1 MFYLKGFRVLS
12 NVLWVVN
19 PDLCYVMHSLTMLSC
34 KSTVRPRTRSR
45 AANRPAQTTRVVKL
59 RTSLSVIPRPWYPFD
74 GCKEHIMLYFLTILL
89 FTILLISYIVL
100 FWALYIVL
108 SPLSKGTPFI
118 FVITGILWHKN
129 NQIKCFNVLS
139 TKIKPYQ
146 QQLQIS

>member
-1 MFYLKGFRVLS
+1 MVI
-12 NVLWVVN
+12 

-34 KSTVRPRTRSR
+34 KSTVRLRTRSR
-45 AANRPAQTTRVVKL
+45 AANRPAQTTRVVQL
-59 RTSLSVIPRPWYPFD
+59 HNGTSLSVIPRPWCPFD
-74 GCKEHIMLYFLTILL
+74 GCKGHIMQYFLTILL
-89 FTILLISYIVL
+89 STIGLLLIFYIVL

-118 FVITGILWHKN
+118 FVITMILWHKN